1 MNSEIKL
8 TAGIF
13 TFIFMCLV
21 MYYTISQQQL
31 LDNTIQSHKFELIEL
46 HEVINKHNTLI
57 VEYDSLLNILD
68 NLPLGSPLDTLEISS
83 EYGWRRSPLR
93 TGWQMHGG
101 IDYFA
106 AWQDTVYA
114 TGDGI
119 VRKARWNAG
128 YGRCIKI
135 DHVWGYQSTYA
146 HLYRY
151 FVKQGDKVKKG
162 QAIARA
168 GNSGAVT
175 GPHLH
180 YEILRYGKRAN
191 PLLFMLDN

>member
-1 MNSEIKL
+1 MNTETKL

-21 MYYTISQQQL
+21 MYYINSQHEL
-31 LDNTIQSHKFELIEL
+31 LINTIQSHEIEL
-46 HEVINKHNTLI
+46 NEVINQHETINIK
-57 VEYDSLLNILD
+57 YDSLLNIID
-68 NLPLGSPLDTLEISS
+68 SLPLGSPLDTLEISS

-101 IDYFA
+101 TDYLA

-114 TGDGI
+114 TGD
-119 VRKARWNAG
+119 
-128 YGRCIKI
+128 
-135 DHVWGYQSTYA
+135 HTWGYQSTYA

-151 FVKQGDKVKKG
+151 FVRRGDTVHKG
-162 QAIARA
+162 QPIARA

-180 YEILRYGKRAN
+180 YEVRRYGKRAN
-191 PLLFMLDN
+191 PSLFVLDN